1 MLDNRGLGATNVA
14 NALWASKSNAG
25 LELMFPL
32 HGDRVGASSMVN
44 FSRVDALSYP
54 KTKNIIWKGFG
65 TCAFPFP
72 NPGGDG
78 KQRAPYII
86 NSKKGSR
93 IPGARVSLTIPT
105 LEAFWFPR
113 SDWGHLMLPGVSLG

>member
-1 MLDNRGLGATNVA
+1 
-14 NALWASKSNAG
+14 
-25 LELMFPL
+25 
-32 HGDRVGASSMVN
+32 MVN
-44 FSRVDALSYP
+44 FSRVDAVSYP

-65 TCAFPFP
+65 TYAFPFP

-93 IPGARVSLTIPT
+93 IPGARASLTIPT
-105 LEAFWFPR
+105 LESSGFHAQIGDILCF
-113 SDWGHLMLPGVSLG
+113 LGSHKADAR